1 MIVTSVQIKTAKTQK
16 HLYCPVFTSRGYKKD
31 IAREN
36 PDFIG
41 VFTVLY
47 GKISATVFV
56 DINRSFSLYIRFLN
70 SHTTEH
76 PIRRQIE
83 IKNL

>member
-1 MIVTSVQIKTAKTQK
+1 MADAPDLGSGVSDVQVQVLLPA
-16 HLYCPVFTSRGYKKD
+16 PSRGYKKD

-47 GKISATVFV
+47 GKISATDFV
-56 DINRSFSLYIRFLN
+56 DVNRSFSLYVRF
-70 SHTTEH
+70 
-76 PIRRQIE
+76 
-83 IKNL
+83 

>member
-70 SHTTEH
+70 SHTIEH

>member
-1 MIVTSVQIKTAKTQK
+1 MILWVRIPSSPPT
-16 HLYCPVFTSRGYKKD
+16 RGYKKD

-56 DINRSFSLYIRFLN
+56 DVNRSFSLYIRF
-70 SHTTEH
+70 
-76 PIRRQIE
+76 
-83 IKNL
+83 

>member
-1 MIVTSVQIKTAKTQK
+1 MIAAVSQIPLPKTERYLCWVRVA
-16 HLYCPVFTSRGYKKD
+16 SRGYKKD

>member
-56 DINRSFSLYIRFLN
+56 DVNRSFSLYIRF
-70 SHTTEH
+70 
-76 PIRRQIE
+76 
-83 IKNL
+83 

>member
-1 MIVTSVQIKTAKTQK
+1 MTGRRRYALKQG
-16 HLYCPVFTSRGYKKD
+16 VFFLLPLPSRGYKKD

-56 DINRSFSLYIRFLN
+56 DINRSFSLYIRF
-70 SHTTEH
+70 
-76 PIRRQIE
+76 
-83 IKNL
+83 

>member
-1 MIVTSVQIKTAKTQK
+1 MPQIREQIAMVHLPPSKTLKYLFHVRK
-16 HLYCPVFTSRGYKKD
+16 TSRGYKKD

-56 DINRSFSLYIRFLN
+56 DINRSFSLYIRF
-70 SHTTEH
+70 
-76 PIRRQIE
+76 
-83 IKNL
+83 